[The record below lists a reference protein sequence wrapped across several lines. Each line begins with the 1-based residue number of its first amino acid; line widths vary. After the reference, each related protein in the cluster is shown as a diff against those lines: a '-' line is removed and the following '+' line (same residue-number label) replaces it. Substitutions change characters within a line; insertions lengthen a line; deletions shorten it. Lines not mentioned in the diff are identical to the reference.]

1 MNPISSRGALDKAV
15 AKEHEMFQRALGR
28 MSMMW
33 SDLENNLFVVIR
45 RYAGVSDAVAKALF
59 AGSRA
64 RQMIT
69 ALESIAINT
78 KMEER
83 DPERFADLDEI
94 FKRIILINGMRDT
107 ITHHAGASLIEF
119 DDLDPNTRYLRKHR
133 VSRYGE
139 ELKFK
144 ISSSLLQQMS
154 ADLLECCWRLHAHSD
169 KDNTPFK
176 PGVGPDGTRHAWL
189 YKSPLQGKSA
199 KQSAHK
205 TRKSSSQPKSSQP

>member
-1 MNPISSRGALDKAV
+1 MNPASSRDDLDKAV
-15 AKEHEMFQRALGR
+15 AKEHELFQRALGR
-28 MSMMW
+28 MSMIW
-33 SDLENNLFVVIR
+33 SDLENNLFIVLR
-45 RYAGVSDAVAKALF
+45 HYAGVSDAVAKALF

-69 ALESIAINT
+69 ALEAITINT
-78 KMEER
+78 KMEEL
-83 DPERFADLDEI
+83 DPERFADLEEI

-107 ITHHAGASLIEF
+107 ITHHAGASIIEF
-119 DDLDPNTRYLRKHR
+119 DDPDPNMRYLYKHR

-144 ISSSLLQQMS
+144 IGSSLLQEMS

-169 KDNTPFK
+169 KDNAPFK
-176 PGVGPDGTRHAWL
+176 PGAGPDGKRHAWL

-205 TRKSSSQPKSSQP
+205 TRKP

>member
-1 MNPISSRGALDKAV
+1 MTSPSDIQRQVQD
-15 AKEHEMFQRALGR
+15 EHEKFQRALGR
-28 MSMMW
+28 MSMLW
-33 SDLENNLFVVIR
+33 ADLENNLFIVLR

-59 AGSRA
+59 AGARA

-83 DPERFADLDEI
+83 DPERFADLHEI
-94 FKRIILINGMRDT
+94 FERIGMLNGMRDV
-107 ITHHAGASLIEF
+107 ITHHAGASIIEF
-119 DDLDPNTRYLRKHR
+119 DDPDPHMRYLHKHR

-144 ISSSLLQQMS
+144 IGSELLQNMS
-154 ADLLECCWRLHAHSD
+154 ADLLECCWRLQAHSD
-169 KDNTPFK
+169 KDNAPFK

-199 KQSAHK
+199 KQNGRK
-205 TRKSSSQPKSSQP
+205 TRKS